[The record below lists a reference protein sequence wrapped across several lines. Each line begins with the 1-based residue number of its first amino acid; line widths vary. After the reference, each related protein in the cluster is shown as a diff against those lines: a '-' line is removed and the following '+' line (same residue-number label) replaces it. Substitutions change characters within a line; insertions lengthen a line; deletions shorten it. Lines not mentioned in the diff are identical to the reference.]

1 MKQWDRLPAVDHAY
15 IDEHSVAARYI
26 DNTLTYEEREAFETH
41 MVDCQDC
48 TDRILLAGIFHA
60 RQPSEQSVAAKA
72 AVQLTPWQLLVLFV
86 IAALLLLAIPALLI
100 PILLR

>member
-1 MKQWDRLPAVDHAY
+1 MKQWDRLPAAMDHAY
-15 IDEHSVAARYI
+15 IDEHTVAARYLE
-26 DNTLTYEEREAFETH
+26 NALTYEEREAFETH

-60 RQPSEQSVAAKA
+60 RQPGEQAVAAKA
-72 AVQLTPWQLLVLFV
+72 VKLTPWQLLLLFV
-86 IAALLLLAIPALLI
+86 TAALLLLAIPALLI

>member
-1 MKQWDRLPAVDHAY
+1 MTQWYRLPAVDHAY
-15 IDEHSVAARYI
+15 MDELSVAARYI

-48 TDRILLAGIFHA
+48 TDRILLAWIFHA
-60 RQPSEQSVAAKA
+60 RMPAKQPGPAKS
-72 AVQLTPWQLLVLFV
+72 AVKLTPWQLLLLFV
-86 IAALLLLAIPALLI
+86 VAALMLLAIPALLI